1 MHKLVRFWSPKDANI
16 TADYYEYGKGAKGP
30 LWQSSHGELAEECQ
44 SQDDPPNVA
53 TACEAVP
60 EARRRVWN
68 GGVCATWQDFS
79 NSGLLFTQGNL
90 ENRIGSHFHLMLRNI
105 SAVLWYR
112 ISPTDHLQNLSF
124 SPAWC
129 GCTARCSEGCEIWQ
143 PVSACLSMS
152 QLSTLSPCHGVVT
165 GDLWTSLAFDRRFR
179 SRTASG
185 LNLWRHVEF
194 TKPNRREDK
203 DWQTRSYRQDKIDT
217 SKVYC

>member
-112 ISPTDHLQNLSF
+112 NSPTDHLQNLSF

-152 QLSTLSPCHGVVT
+152 QLSTTFTLS
-165 GDLWTSLAFDRRFR
+165 R
-179 SRTASG
+179 SRHRWSLDIPCLRSSVSVQNG
-185 LNLWRHVEF
+185 LRFESLETCRIY
-194 TKPNRREDK
+194 KA
-203 DWQTRSYRQDKIDT
+203 
-217 SKVYC
+217 